1 MPPIVHLAH
10 HIVKNLTHPHLT
22 ITITG
27 QVHHVVAVT
36 AVVHR
41 DHQVRIVVPQVEVDQ
56 PNIAV
61 PQVEVEVVEVDHMVV
76 VEVVEAVPQALQTD
90 IIN

>member
-1 MPPIVHLAH
+1 MIQPMHPIVHLAH

-36 AVVHR
+36 VVVHR
-41 DHQVRIVVPQVEVDQ
+41 DLQVRIVVPQVEVTHLV
-56 PNIAV
+56 IVEAV
-61 PQVEVEVVEVDHMVV
+61 IVVHPVV
-76 VEVVEAVPQALQTD
+76 VEVVEAVNQALQTD